1 MAQYLGTVKLGG
13 FYNNGAALARPTKP
27 WRNDS
32 EPYSGASLG
41 NIPSMSGGISNYSFG
56 NTPSDDAKKLQWV
69 KIKDGDKT
77 LLTPDVLIDDRPV
90 TLEAMTAKG
99 VTVLHP
105 DHAYCAA
112 APGRMFHRW
121 AAVPLILG
129 GMR

>member
-1 MAQYLGTVKLGG
+1 MAKTIMVDIDNTIADYTNGLRDYIRECGCGEEDYPCPEPTAYDFTLTVGWPFNG
-13 FYNNGAALARPTKP
+13 YYN
-27 WRNDS
+27 
-32 EPYSGASLG
+32 
-41 NIPSMSGGISNYSFG
+41 
-56 NTPSDDAKKLQWV
+56 
-69 KIKDGDKT
+69 GDKT

-105 DHAYCAA
+105 DHAYCTA

-129 GMR
+129 GLE

>member
-27 WRNDS
+27 WRNDT
-32 EPYSGASLG
+32 EPYSGAGRG

-77 LLTPDVLIDDRPV
+77 LGTTLTARAGSSARKS
-90 TLEAMTAKG
+90 TLTARS
-99 VTVLHP
+99 TSS
-105 DHAYCAA
+105 
-112 APGRMFHRW
+112 AP
-121 AAVPLILG
+121 
-129 GMR
+129 